1 MALIHEQGSSRLQIS
16 KFRIFIVWTVA
27 FLFMAALIGRLLWIQ
42 ILYPEKLIA
51 EGNARVVRNYN
62 YEPPRGLITDRN
74 GRILAISVPVKTV
87 DADPKF
93 LHEEGVYS
101 DKARIALGKIEG
113 LTEKEAQKL
122 LISNEIYSLLNNF
135 ISSENESYLKPV
147 YDCIS
152 LKDCNYV
159 YNAMTILKNYSVRYP
174 LLKKVLADKASEPS
188 VSSRL
193 KDRLLYITK

>member
-16 KFRIFIVWTVA
+16 KFRIFTVWTVA

-101 DKARIALGKIEG
+101 DKARMAEIAKI
-113 LTEKEAQKL
+113 L
-122 LISNEIYSLLNNF
+122 EIDLNTL
-135 ISSENESYLKPV
+135 YKR
-147 YDCIS
+147 
-152 LKDCNYV
+152 
-159 YNAMTILKNYSVRYP
+159 T
-174 LLKKVLADKASEPS
+174 ADQ
-188 VSSRL
+188 
-193 KDRLLYITK
+193 T